1 MKLIIL
7 TSLVLAVVGCVV
19 PDQSYEARH
28 QQFLQMFDRTGKDI
42 RKSYKDLPS
51 GVMLPNGLIEIKVK
65 LIRRDCYNYYQYDPK
80 SFIVKSWRWE
90 GAECVMPS

>member
-28 QQFLQMFDRTGKDI
+28 QQFLRMFNNTGKDV

-51 GVMLPNGLIEIKVK
+51 GAMLPNGLIEIKTK
-65 LIRRDCYNYYQYDPK
+65 LIRRDCYTYEQYDPK
-80 SFIVKSWRWE
+80 TFIVKSWHWE
-90 GAECVMPS
+90 GSECVADF